1 MAKTEETKA
10 WRRVRAYVGGAT
22 RGGVELAQPI
32 HAGWVRTI
40 ASALSELSGGGCT
53 MHAPAVG
60 CWRGVAEP
68 VQIVEALVPDHTWR
82 DRRASFE
89 VTLQRF
95 LAATCQDAVRVTA
108 DWLSSDEVSFV
119 EWHDSEGVVSC
130 G

>member
-1 MAKTEETKA
+1 MAEKVKA
-10 WRRVRAYVGGAT
+10 WRRVCVYVGGAT
-22 RGGVELAQPI
+22 RGGVELSRET

-40 ASALSELSGGGCT
+40 AGALSELSGGGCT

-68 VQIVEALVPDHTWR
+68 VQLVEALVPDGVWR
-82 DRRASFE
+82 ERRAAFE

-95 LAATCQDAVRVTA
+95 LAATCQDAVLVTA
-108 DWLSSDEVSFV
+108 DWLSNDEVSFV
-119 EWHDSEGVVSC
+119 ECHDSEGVVSC